1 MSTSWDGFRRRFA
14 WSKVHEFMARLML
27 HAQRQISAAQ
37 FRDRCCL
44 YFQVTGR
51 GYVGDGQRAEAL
63 ALPCPAC
70 ATST

>member
-14 WSKVHEFMARLML
+14 WSKVHEFMARFML

-51 GYVGDGQRAEAL
+51 GYVGGG
-63 ALPCPAC
+63 
-70 ATST
+70 